1 MSDLAKTHIH
11 SGQIMTVAGAIPVS
25 DMGITLPHEHI
36 LNDCRCW
43 WHKPIEPERQH
54 LATELLRMGIIGEL
68 RMDPFVNLDNCAL
81 DDEALA
87 GAELMYFK
95 NAGGRTVVD
104 PTCRGIGRN
113 PLALARI
120 SKATGLNIVMG
131 SGYYLQTSQPPEL
144 KHLSIDA
151 VADEIVKEAHDGVG
165 DTGIKIGLI
174 GEIGVSSDFTP
185 DEEKS
190 LRGAARAQLRT
201 QLPLMVHL
209 PAWYRYAHRVL
220 DIVGEEGG
228 DPRHTILC
236 HMNPSGHDV
245 EYQTSLAE
253 RGAFIEYDMLG
264 MDYWY
269 ADQQVQ
275 CPSDED
281 NARAIA
287 GLVKNGFGDRL
298 LLSQDVFIKM
308 MLSHYGGFGYAYVL
322 KHFVPRLRRHG
333 VSEQAISAMLISNPA
348 SVFHESQDNLRKDQI
363 NVG

>member
-1 MSDLAKTHIH
+1 MSERAPAHIQ
-11 SGQIMTVAGAIPVS
+11 SGQVMTVTGPIGVS
-25 DMGITLPHEHI
+25 SMGITLPHEHI

-43 WHKPIEPERQH
+43 WHKPVKPERQY
-54 LATELLRMGIIGEL
+54 LATERVNMGIIGEL

-81 DDEALA
+81 DDEQLA
-87 GAELMYFK
+87 CQELSEFK

-120 SKATGLNIVMG
+120 SKATGLNIIMG
-131 SGYYLQTSQPPEL
+131 SGYYLQTSHPPEL
-144 KHLSIDA
+144 QHLSIDD
-151 VADEIVKEAHDGVG
+151 VADEIVQEAHVGVG

-174 GEIGVSSDFTP
+174 GEIGVSADFTR

-190 LRGAARAQLRT
+190 LRGATRAQRRT

-209 PAWYRYAHRVL
+209 PAWYRHAHRVL

-228 DPRHTILC
+228 DISHTILC
-236 HMNPSGHDV
+236 HMNPSGYDV
-245 EYQTSLAE
+245 DYQTSLAE
-253 RGAFIEYDMLG
+253 RGAFIEYDMIG

-281 NARAIA
+281 SARAIT
-287 GLVKNGFGDRL
+287 GLVNNGFGDRL

-333 VSEQAISAMLISNPA
+333 VSDDMILAMLIKNPA
-348 SVFHESQDNLRKDQI
+348 SVFHASTRTSAEIKI
-363 NVG
+363 HVG

>member
-1 MSDLAKTHIH
+1 MSELAPSHIR
-11 SGQIMTVAGAIPVS
+11 SGKVMTVTGLKAVS

-43 WHKPIEPERQH
+43 WNKPKEPDRQH
-54 LATELLRMGIIGEL
+54 LATEPVHMGIVGEL
-68 RMDPFVNLDNCAL
+68 RMDPFVSLDNCAL
-81 DDEALA
+81 DDELLA
-87 GAELMYFK
+87 ITELLAFK
-95 NAGGRTVVD
+95 NAAGQTVVD

-113 PLALARI
+113 PEALVRI
-120 SKATGLNIVMG
+120 SAATGLNIVMG
-131 SGYYLQTSQPPEL
+131 SGYYLQASHPPEL
-144 KHLSIDA
+144 KQLSIDG
-151 VADEIVKEAHDGVG
+151 VADEIVAEAHEGVG
-165 DTGIKIGLI
+165 NTGVKIGLI
-174 GEIGVSSDFTP
+174 GEIGVSGDFTP

-190 LRGAARAQLRT
+190 LRGAARAQRRT

-209 PAWYRYAHRVL
+209 PAWYRHAHRVL

-228 DPRHTILC
+228 DLSHTILC
-236 HMNPSGHDV
+236 HMNPSGEDV
-245 EYQTSLAE
+245 DYQVSLAA

-287 GLVKNGFGDRL
+287 GLIKNGFGGRL

-308 MLSHYGGFGYAYVL
+308 MLSHYGGFGYAHVL
-322 KHFVPRLRRHG
+322 KNFVPRLRRHAVDDG
-333 VSEQAISAMLISNPA
+333 AITAMLVNNPA
-348 SVFHESQDNLRKDQI
+348 RVFHETENIK
-363 NVG
+363 

>member
-1 MSDLAKTHIH
+1 MSELAPTHIR
-11 SGQIMTVAGAIPVS
+11 SGQVMTVTGAIPVS

-43 WHKPIEPERQH
+43 WHKPTEPERQH
-54 LATELLRMGIIGEL
+54 LATKPLHMGIIGEL

-87 GAELMYFK
+87 AEELLVFK
-95 NAGGRTVVD
+95 NAGGCTVVD

-113 PLALARI
+113 PQALARI
-120 SKATGLNIVMG
+120 SESTGLNIVMG
-131 SGYYLQTSQPPEL
+131 SGYYLQTSHPLEL
-144 KHLSIDA
+144 KCLSIDD
-151 VADEIVKEAHDGVG
+151 VADEIVSEAHDGVG
-165 DTGIKIGLI
+165 DTGIKVGLI

-190 LRGAARAQLRT
+190 LRGAARAQRRT

-209 PAWYRYAHRVL
+209 PAWYRLAHRVL

-228 DPRHTILC
+228 DLHHTILC
-236 HMNPSGHDV
+236 HMNPSGGDV
-245 EYQTSLAE
+245 DYQTSLAE

-281 NARAIA
+281 NAQAIA

-308 MLSHYGGFGYAYVL
+308 MLSHYGGFGYAHVL
-322 KHFVPRLRRHG
+322 KNFIPRLRRHG
-333 VSEQAISAMLISNPA
+333 VSEPSISAMLIGNPA
-348 SVFHESQDNLRKDQI
+348 SVFHTSEHNHKKD
-363 NVG
+363 

>member
-1 MSDLAKTHIH
+1 MSELAPSHIR
-11 SGQIMTVAGAIPVS
+11 SGKVMTVTGPIAAS
-25 DMGITLPHEHI
+25 AMGITLPHEHI

-43 WHKPIEPERQH
+43 WHKPKEPDRQH
-54 LATELLRMGIIGEL
+54 LATEPVHMGIIGEL

-81 DDEALA
+81 DDEPLA
-87 GAELMYFK
+87 IAELLAFR
-95 NAGGRTVVD
+95 NAGGQTVVD

-113 PLALARI
+113 PEALVRI
-120 SKATGLNIVMG
+120 SAATGLNIVMG
-131 SGYYLQTSQPPEL
+131 SGYYLQTSHPPEL
-144 KHLSIDA
+144 KRLSIDG
-151 VADEIVKEAHDGVG
+151 VADEIVAEAHEGVG
-165 DTGIKIGLI
+165 KTGVKIGLI
-174 GEIGVSSDFTP
+174 GEIGVSGDFTP
-185 DEEKS
+185 EEEKS
-190 LRGAARAQLRT
+190 LRGAARAQKRT

-209 PAWYRYAHRVL
+209 PAWYRHAHRVL

-228 DPRHTILC
+228 DLRHTILC
-236 HMNPSGHDV
+236 HMNPSGGDV
-245 EYQTSLAE
+245 DYQASLAA

-298 LLSQDVFIKM
+298 LLSHDVFIKM

-333 VSEQAISAMLISNPA
+333 VGENAITSMLINNPA
-348 SVFHESQDNLRKDQI
+348 QVFHAA
-363 NVG
+363 